1 MKGKSML
8 KKWML
13 VLAICLLPQMA
24 FAGKEY
30 DECYQKIKN
39 DDDAALCMKAETA
52 RILKVIQEI
61 YVNVS
66 KNELTASWNK
76 GNGLLNGNLK
86 DMYDHFI
93 AYRNRY
99 CSLFVVA
106 SQNTFGSSSF
116 DKERCLLQLTDDHYK
131 LMLDVITNANSG
143 PEEDE
148 SDPGHHHD

>member
-1 MKGKSML
+1 ML

-30 DECYQKIKN
+30 DECYEKVK
-39 DDDAALCMKAETA
+39 DDGDLALCMKAETA
-52 RILKVIQEI
+52 RLLKVIQEI

-66 KNELTASWNK
+66 KHEVTAPWNK
-76 GNGLLNGNLK
+76 GNGLISGNLK
-86 DMYDHFI
+86 DMYDHWI

-106 SQNTFGSSSF
+106 SKETFGSSDY
-116 DKERCLLQLTDDHYK
+116 DKERCLLQLTNDHYK
-131 LMLDVITNANSG
+131 LMLEVITNANSG
-143 PEEDE
+143 PEETVG
-148 SDPGHHHD
+148 DPNRYL